1 MTEIQDPAQIL
12 AAGEAAMDKQ
22 LAQFKRGLERSRTGR
37 ASVTLMD
44 GVRVNYYNAS
54 TPLAQ
59 VATVKTLDSR
69 TLVISPYDKSMI
81 KEIEKAILMANIG
94 LNPSSDGQVIRISV
108 PALTQERRQQIAKTV
123 RAAGEEA
130 KVALR
135 SIRKTLMNDLKLL
148 EKDKHIS
155 QDELKQW
162 QQDVQQLT
170 DRFTTTIQA
179 ATQQKST
186 EILKPAN
193 G

>member
-162 QQDVQQLT
+162 QQDVQKLT
-170 DRFTTTIQA
+170 DRFTATIQA
-179 ATQQKST
+179 ATQQKSA